1 MNGGIT
7 IDDFDIIFKT
17 SEDSLNGEDDNL
29 GGIVLE
35 GYEVGD
41 SLSMCESM
49 RRFYYK
55 ITINYL
61 NLTK

>member
-29 GGIVLE
+29 GGIILE
-35 GYEVGD
+35 GYEVED
-41 SLSMCESM
+41 SLSMYESM

-55 ITINYL
+55 IIISYL

>member
-29 GGIVLE
+29 GGIILE
-35 GYEVGD
+35 GYEVED
-41 SLSMCESM
+41 SLSMYEVM

-55 ITINYL
+55 IILSYL